1 MFYQC
6 VTTIPFEGQ
15 QKAET
20 DVMVISKSLPVLELL
35 CILQGKVSNRNLK
48 DAERMA
54 LGVDAVF
61 DCVDTCPWTPYI
73 GRIVKLQICI
83 VSFYPAEGLVI
94 ANELQNKRCYM
105 LVHQSKRLH
114 SPCCLITNH
123 DATLFPTLYTKEVS

>member
-6 VTTIPFEGQ
+6 VTTILFEGQ

-54 LGVDAVF
+54 LGVDVVF
-61 DCVDTCPWTPYI
+61 DCVDTCP
-73 GRIVKLQICI
+73 
-83 VSFYPAEGLVI
+83 
-94 ANELQNKRCYM
+94 
-105 LVHQSKRLH
+105 
-114 SPCCLITNH
+114 
-123 DATLFPTLYTKEVS
+123 